1 MSVSQLRTSA
11 RDVEDVRFKVAAARR
26 ILAEAG
32 CESGVGGHVT
42 VRDDDGSDAFWT
54 SPFEFFDEALPE
66 TVIKCDFSLR
76 VLEGEGRPSP
86 SLAGH
91 AAIYAARPDVKSVI
105 HHHGFHVA
113 AVSTAFQSIGMYHL
127 DSLLLYQIQGYYD
140 DDGDPPVA
148 PAKLAHAFA
157 DHDVVL
163 IANHGVMVAAESLE
177 AATIIAT
184 VAEEAARMHLAAVA
198 LGGKEL
204 TNDFAEHVSPALRR
218 SHIPETWE
226 ALVRRLRKT
235 APELFTAALPP
246 IGSRSVLAQ

>member
-1 MSVSQLRTSA
+1 MSVSQLRTNA

-42 VRDDDGSDAFWT
+42 ARAEDHPDTFWT

-66 TVIKCDFSLR
+66 TVIKCDFALR

-91 AAIYAARPDVKSVI
+91 AAIYAARPDVNAVI
-105 HHHGFHVA
+105 HHHGFYVA
-113 AVSTAFQSIGMYHL
+113 TLSTAYQSIGMYHL
-127 DSLLLYQIQGYYD
+127 DSLLLHRAQGYYD
-140 DDGDPPVA
+140 DDGNPPVA
-148 PAKLAHAFA
+148 PAKLAEAFA
-157 DHDVVL
+157 HCDVLL

-177 AATIIAT
+177 AATIVAT
-184 VAEEAARMHLAAVA
+184 VAEEAARIHLAAVA
-198 LGGKEL
+198 IGGKEL
-204 TNDFAEHVSPALRR
+204 SDDFAAHVVPSLRR

-226 ALVRRLRKT
+226 ALVRRLRRT
-235 APELFTAALPP
+235 APELFTAVLPP
-246 IGSRSVLAQ
+246 IGTRPAVAQ